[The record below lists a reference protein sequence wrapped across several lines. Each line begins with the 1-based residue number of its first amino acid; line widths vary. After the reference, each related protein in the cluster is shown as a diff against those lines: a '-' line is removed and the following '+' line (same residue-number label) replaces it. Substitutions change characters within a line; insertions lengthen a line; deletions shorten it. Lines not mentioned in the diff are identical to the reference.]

1 MSERLTS
8 PRVAAVNGWATGDWC
23 GTANGQE
30 ELKQPP
36 LRYNGG
42 LMILFL
48 LVILA
53 SCLVLVLLMV
63 SILIRRYLLV
73 VTVESESMAPTLQPG
88 DRILAV
94 RHWPAASLR
103 KGQIVLVWSSRTA
116 STGPTLFEARPYIK
130 RIVALGEETLTM
142 SSADGVEPGH
152 PQPDDTTG
160 QQRQQIWHIPKGHIF
175 VRGDNRQNS
184 LDSLI
189 WGPISIE
196 NVLGV
201 FLMKLPRK
209 SSSPPLSE
217 PLPFHEIPP
226 IGLPAGQDAPPF
238 TAQTLN
244 GETVTLTTYSG
255 RAVVFLFFAPS
266 HHCRQALSTCA
277 ILAPKAK
284 AAGVNIV
291 CVSSTGLEP
300 TRPFVKELHLSLPV
314 LVAPR
319 ALDPF
324 LLDYNIAGTPAY
336 CFINEQGKVRSAGS
350 LSSLIRSELKEL
362 AASWVRQKMIVP
374 DELY

>member
-1 MSERLTS
+1 
-8 PRVAAVNGWATGDWC
+8 
-23 GTANGQE
+23 
-30 ELKQPP
+30 
-36 LRYNGG
+36 
-42 LMILFL
+42 MILFL
-48 LVILA
+48 VILT
-53 SCLVLVLLMV
+53 SCLVLVLLTM
-63 SILIRRYLLV
+63 SILIRRYLVV

-88 DRILAV
+88 DRVLVV

-116 STGPTLFEARPYIK
+116 STGPTLFEAKPYIK
-130 RIVALGEETLTM
+130 RIVALGEKTLTM
-142 SSADGVEPGH
+142 SSADGTEAPGH
-152 PQPDDTTG
+152 SQPDDTTG
-160 QQRQQIWHIPKGHIF
+160 PQCQHVWHIPKGHIF

-184 LDSLI
+184 LDSLT

-201 FLMKLPRK
+201 VLMKLLRK

-244 GETVTLTTYSG
+244 GETVTLATYSG
-255 RAVVFLFFAPS
+255 RTVVFLFFAPS
-266 HHCRQALSTCA
+266 YHCRQTLSTCA
-277 ILAPKAK
+277 ILAAK
-284 AAGVNIV
+284 GKVAGVSIV

-300 TRPFVKELHLSLPV
+300 TRPFVEELHLGLPV
-314 LVAPR
+314 LIAPR
-319 ALDPF
+319 ARNPF

-336 CFINEQGKVRSAGS
+336 CFINRQGKVQSAGS
-350 LSSLIRSELKEL
+350 LSSLSKGELKEL
-362 AASWVRQKMIVP
+362 TASWFRQKMTIP